1 MTLRLEPLDK
11 KSHDRKSFDCGLE
24 RVNEFLRR
32 EARKQMDKK
41 INRTWVLVDDEPT
54 NVMKCAAFVLTAVT
68 PTSDAAPA
76 VSDPVLIHLVSVP
89 SDDKI

>member
-54 NVMKCAAFVLTAVT
+54 NVLPV
-68 PTSDAAPA
+68 
-76 VSDPVLIHLVSVP
+76 PVLGYFTLTRFWPKRSKTRG
-89 SDDKI
+89 DFMDMD